1 MIEHMWWVT
10 LFSSYSPLCLLCASG
25 IGKCDL
31 VICDLLF
38 GAEVLVKE

>member
-10 LFSSYSPLCLLCASG
+10 LFSSYRPLCLLCASG
-25 IGKCDL
+25 MDKCDL

-38 GAEVLVKE
+38 GAEVLAKE

>member
-10 LFSSYSPLCLLCASG
+10 LFSSYSPLCLLYANG

-38 GAEVLVKE
+38 GAEVLAKE